1 MKLRFFGAAGE
12 VTGSNHMIDTRNYK
26 VLVDCGTRQGQD
38 EQKHEADGFPYN
50 PADIAAVI
58 LTHAHID
65 HSGKLPLLVKQGFRG
80 KIYCTEATAEL
91 VDILLHDSAR
101 IMQEDAEWKTRK
113 NMRKGAAVV
122 EPLYGEKD
130 VDETL
135 KLLAPL
141 PYKQET
147 ELLPGLKVRLQ
158 PAGHILGSAIVEAW
172 ISEDEGQKPVK
183 VVFSGDLGQF
193 SRVIELPPT
202 MIDEADFVLIES
214 TYGDRLHKSLEDTRA
229 EFEQTMKDALAT
241 SAKILIPTF
250 VVDRAQRML
259 YELDQFEKKY
269 PQLHLPPT
277 YLDSPMGVKTTEI
290 YRKYSELL
298 QPPLREMLQ
307 HGDDPFAPNVFQFV
321 RTGEESRAL
330 NVQKSGI
337 ILAGSGMCSGG
348 RIMHHLKHNLYKPD
362 THVIFVGY
370 QAYGTLGRRL
380 VDGEKDIRIA
390 GEDVSVKAQIHT
402 INGFSAHADRDDLLK
417 WAEHIGPK
425 ARFIVVHGEPKSS
438 EALATGLRDK
448 GFAATVPALGDEI
461 DLLSTT
467 QEIAQMPTVSPRL
480 LDRITF
486 NEQDLTQTLA
496 AIMSRAAG
504 MQQAS
509 VNGRNYKQIMPLL
522 ISARTLLETAEGLT
536 SLAEQQ
542 EKKSA

>member
-183 VVFSGDLGQF
+183 VVFSGDL
-193 SRVIELPPT
+193 
-202 MIDEADFVLIES
+202 
-214 TYGDRLHKSLEDTRA
+214 
-229 EFEQTMKDALAT
+229 
-241 SAKILIPTF
+241 
-250 VVDRAQRML
+250 
-259 YELDQFEKKY
+259 
-269 PQLHLPPT
+269 
-277 YLDSPMGVKTTEI
+277 
-290 YRKYSELL
+290 
-298 QPPLREMLQ
+298 
-307 HGDDPFAPNVFQFV
+307 
-321 RTGEESRAL
+321 
-330 NVQKSGI
+330 
-337 ILAGSGMCSGG
+337 
-348 RIMHHLKHNLYKPD
+348 
-362 THVIFVGY
+362 
-370 QAYGTLGRRL
+370 
-380 VDGEKDIRIA
+380 
-390 GEDVSVKAQIHT
+390 
-402 INGFSAHADRDDLLK
+402 
-417 WAEHIGPK
+417 
-425 ARFIVVHGEPKSS
+425 
-438 EALATGLRDK
+438 
-448 GFAATVPALGDEI
+448 
-461 DLLSTT
+461 
-467 QEIAQMPTVSPRL
+467 
-480 LDRITF
+480 
-486 NEQDLTQTLA
+486 
-496 AIMSRAAG
+496 
-504 MQQAS
+504 
-509 VNGRNYKQIMPLL
+509 
-522 ISARTLLETAEGLT
+522 
-536 SLAEQQ
+536 
-542 EKKSA
+542 